1 MYEGEL
7 IFEND
12 DFRLLF
18 CQAAHFSTKNQPAM
32 DNKRFLIADV
42 FDFVDLDL

>member
-12 DFRLLF
+12 DFRLFF
-18 CQAAHFSTKNQPAM
+18 CQEAHFSTKNQPAM
-32 DNKRFLIADV
+32 NNKRFLIADV